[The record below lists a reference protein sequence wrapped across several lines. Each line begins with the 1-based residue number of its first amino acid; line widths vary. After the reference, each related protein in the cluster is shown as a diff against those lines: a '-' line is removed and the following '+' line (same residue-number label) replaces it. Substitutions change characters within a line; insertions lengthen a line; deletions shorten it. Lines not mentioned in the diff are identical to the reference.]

1 MTTDEKLDKILEE
14 LDFISGMLCRDRDN
28 KERIAKF
35 ASAIE
40 NDECMDCGAPHD
52 HGEAPESGPKLA
64 LVKPD

>member
-1 MTTDEKLDKILEE
+1 MTIDEKLDKILES
-14 LDFISGMLCRDRDN
+14 LDFIEGMLCRDRDN

-40 NDECMDCGAPHD
+40 NDECIGCGEPHE
-52 HGEAPESGPKLA
+52 HEPESGPKLA